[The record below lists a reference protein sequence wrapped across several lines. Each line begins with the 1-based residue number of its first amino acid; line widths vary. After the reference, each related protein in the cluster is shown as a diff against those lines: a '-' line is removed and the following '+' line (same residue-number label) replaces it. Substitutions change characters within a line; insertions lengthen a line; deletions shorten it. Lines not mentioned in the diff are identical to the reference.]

1 MSAVSG
7 AARPQ
12 AGTDGR
18 PPGRSPAASPPP
30 GCASPPPADPVR
42 PGSVPASRIPSGERT
57 AGPVPAPAPAS
68 RVPGAEPGASARPAS
83 SAAGRPGAASQP
95 PGPLA
100 AARRRPTIAAACR
113 VFAAQPVQIAH
124 ARRFIAGVLSGFGA
138 AEDIVLCVC
147 ELASNAVLHSC
158 SREPGGQFTVR
169 VSVSPAGRI
178 RAEVVDRGGP
188 WNPEPAQDEEHGRG
202 LLIVAA
208 LATRW
213 GVTGSEAG
221 RSAWLELDPPS
232 PGPAIP

>member
-7 AARPQ
+7 TARPQ
-12 AGTDGR
+12 AGTDLRPPG

-30 GCASPPPADPVR
+30 ADLVQ
-42 PGSVPASRIPSGERT
+42 PGSVPASRIPASEGT
-57 AGPVPAPAPAS
+57 ASPRPASAS
-68 RVPGAEPGASARPAS
+68 RVPGAESAASSRPVG
-83 SAAGRPGAASQP
+83 SAAGRPAADSRP

-100 AARRRPTIAAACR
+100 AARRPRIAAACR
-113 VFAAQPVQIAH
+113 VFAAQPMQIAH

-232 PGPAIP
+232 PGPAIS

>member
-1 MSAVSG
+1 MSAGSG
-7 AARPQ
+7 TARPQ
-12 AGTDGR
+12 AGTD
-18 PPGRSPAASPPP
+18 
-30 GCASPPPADPVR
+30 PVP
-42 PGSVPASRIPSGERT
+42 PGSVPASR
-57 AGPVPAPAPAS
+57 
-68 RVPGAEPGASARPAS
+68 VPGGREPAARPGQAS
-83 SAAGRPGAASQP
+83 GIPGGAETASL
-95 PGPLA
+95 GPAL
-100 AARRRPTIAAACR
+100 RLRPTIAAACR
-113 VFAAQPVQIAH
+113 VFTAQPMQVAH

-169 VSVSPAGRI
+169 VSVSAGGRI

-188 WNPEPAQDEEHGRG
+188 WKPGPAPDEEHGRG

-221 RSAWLELDPPS
+221 RSAWLEVDPS
-232 PGPAIP
+232 PGPAIS

>member
-7 AARPQ
+7 TARSQ
-12 AGTDGR
+12 AGTDPRQPGL
-18 PPGRSPAASPPP
+18 PPGRGPAASPL
-30 GCASPPPADPVR
+30 PADPV
-42 PGSVPASRIPSGERT
+42 PPSSVPASRVPCGEPAPSPGRASGLPGE
-57 AGPVPAPAPAS
+57 PASSPAPAS
-68 RVPGAEPGASARPAS
+68 GSPGSEETASLR
-83 SAAGRPGAASQP
+83 AA
-95 PGPLA
+95 LCL
-100 AARRRPTIAAACR
+100 RPTLAAACR
-113 VFAAQPVQIAH
+113 VFTAQPVQIAH

-169 VSVSPAGRI
+169 VSVSPGGRI

-188 WNPEPAQDEEHGRG
+188 WKPEPAQDEEHGRG

-213 GVTGSEAG
+213 GVTGSEDG
-221 RSAWLELDPPS
+221 RSAWLELDPPD
-232 PGPAIP
+232 PAIS

>member
-1 MSAVSG
+1 MSGVSG

-12 AGTDGR
+12 AGTDVR
-18 PPGRSPAASPPP
+18 PPGRSPAAGPPP
-30 GCASPPPADPVR
+30 GRAGPPPADPVR
-42 PGSVPASRIPSGERT
+42 PGSVPASRIPGREGTTSPR
-57 AGPVPAPAPAS
+57 PAPAS
-68 RVPGAEPGASARPAS
+68 RA
-83 SAAGRPGAASQP
+83 
-95 PGPLA
+95 
-100 AARRRPTIAAACR
+100 RRPTIAAACR
-113 VFAAQPVQIAH
+113 VFAAQPMQIAH

-138 AEDIVLCVC
+138 AEDIVMCVC

-221 RSAWLELDPPS
+221 RSAWLELDPPA
-232 PGPAIP
+232 PGPVIS

>member
-1 MSAVSG
+1 M
-7 AARPQ
+7 
-12 AGTDGR
+12 
-18 PPGRSPAASPPP
+18 
-30 GCASPPPADPVR
+30 
-42 PGSVPASRIPSGERT
+42 
-57 AGPVPAPAPAS
+57 
-68 RVPGAEPGASARPAS
+68 
-83 SAAGRPGAASQP
+83 
-95 PGPLA
+95 
-100 AARRRPTIAAACR
+100 
-113 VFAAQPVQIAH
+113 QIAH

-188 WNPEPAQDEEHGRG
+188 WQPGPAPDEEHGRG
-202 LLIVAA
+202 LLIVDA

-221 RSAWLELDPPS
+221 RSAWLELDPPG
-232 PGPAIP
+232 PGIS

>member
-7 AARPQ
+7 TARPQ
-12 AGTDGR
+12 AGTDPR
-18 PPGRSPAASPPP
+18 PPGPRAAASPAPVSPVPAAPAPAAP
-30 GCASPPPADPVR
+30 GSAGGLP
-42 PGSVPASRIPSGERT
+42 PGSVPASRE
-57 AGPVPAPAPAS
+57 PAS
-68 RVPGAEPGASARPAS
+68 GGARGAGAV
-83 SAAGRPGAASQP
+83 AAGAAP
-95 PGPLA
+95 KPN
-100 AARRRPTIAAACR
+100 TAAACR
-113 VFAAQPVQIAH
+113 VFAAQPMQIAH

-169 VSVSPAGRI
+169 VSVSPGGRI

-188 WNPEPAQDEEHGRG
+188 WGPEPAQDEEHGRG
-202 LLIVAA
+202 LLIVDA

-232 PGPAIP
+232 PGPVIT

>member
-7 AARPQ
+7 TARPQ
-12 AGTDGR
+12 AGTDPR
-18 PPGRSPAASPPP
+18 PPGPPP
-30 GCASPPPADPVR
+30 GRGPAADPPPADPVP
-42 PGSVPASRIPSGERT
+42 PGSVPASRVPG
-57 AGPVPAPAPAS
+57 GGPAPGRAGGLPAENPGPGRASGLPGEPGTRRTPAS
-68 RVPGAEPGASARPAS
+68 GSPGREQIASLRPAL
-83 SAAGRPGAASQP
+83 R
-95 PGPLA
+95 L
-100 AARRRPTIAAACR
+100 RPTMAAACR
-113 VFAAQPVQIAH
+113 VFAAQPVQVAH

-169 VSVSPAGRI
+169 VSVSAGGRI

-188 WNPEPAQDEEHGRG
+188 WKPEPAQDEEHGRG

-213 GVTGSEAG
+213 GVTGSEDG
-221 RSAWLELDPPS
+221 RSAWLELDPP
-232 PGPAIP
+232 PGTAIS

>member
-7 AARPQ
+7 TARPQ
-12 AGTDGR
+12 AGTDPR
-18 PPGRSPAASPPP
+18 PPGPRAAASPAPVSP
-30 GCASPPPADPVR
+30 APASPVPAAPAPAAPGSAGGLP
-42 PGSVPASRIPSGERT
+42 PGSVPASRE
-57 AGPVPAPAPAS
+57 PAS
-68 RVPGAEPGASARPAS
+68 GGPRGAGAA
-83 SAAGRPGAASQP
+83 AAGAAP
-95 PGPLA
+95 KPN
-100 AARRRPTIAAACR
+100 TAAACR
-113 VFAAQPVQIAH
+113 VFAAQPMQIAH

-169 VSVSPAGRI
+169 VSVSPGGRI

-188 WNPEPAQDEEHGRG
+188 WNPGPVQDEERGRG
-202 LLIVAA
+202 LLIVDA

-221 RSAWLELDPPS
+221 RSAWLELDPP
-232 PGPAIP
+232 PGPAVS

>member
-7 AARPQ
+7 TARPQ
-12 AGTDGR
+12 AV
-18 PPGRSPAASPPP
+18 P
-30 GCASPPPADPVR
+30 
-42 PGSVPASRIPSGERT
+42 PGSVPASRGP
-57 AGPVPAPAPAS
+57 AGDIS
-68 RVPGAEPGASARPAS
+68 RGARATPKPD
-83 SAAGRPGAASQP
+83 
-95 PGPLA
+95 
-100 AARRRPTIAAACR
+100 TAAACR

-169 VSVSPAGRI
+169 VSVSPGGRI

-188 WNPEPAQDEEHGRG
+188 WTPEPAQDEERGRG
-202 LLIVAA
+202 LLIVDA

-221 RSAWLELDPPS
+221 RSAWLELDPP
-232 PGPAIP
+232 PGPATY

>member
-7 AARPQ
+7 TARPQ
-12 AGTDGR
+12 AGTDPR
-18 PPGRSPAASPPP
+18 PPGPPP
-30 GCASPPPADPVR
+30 GDAPDSQETASLRA
-42 PGSVPASRIPSGERT
+42 
-57 AGPVPAPAPAS
+57 AGPAGEGPAADS
-68 RVPGAEPGASARPAS
+68 RVPS
-83 SAAGRPGAASQP
+83 
-95 PGPLA
+95 PLA
-100 AARRRPTIAAACR
+100 AARLRPTTADACR
-113 VFAAQPVQIAH
+113 VFTAQPMQIAH

-169 VSVSPAGRI
+169 VSVSPGGRI

-188 WNPEPAQDEEHGRG
+188 WEPEAAQDEEHGRG
-202 LLIVAA
+202 LVIVAA

-221 RSAWLELDPPS
+221 RSAWLELDPP
-232 PGPAIP
+232 PGPVIS

>member
-7 AARPQ
+7 TASSR
-12 AGTDGR
+12 AGTDPR
-18 PPGRSPAASPPP
+18 PPGAPAGRSPAASPRAVDLVP
-30 GCASPPPADPVR
+30 
-42 PGSVPASRIPSGERT
+42 PGSVPASRAPGAGRPAGSAPASPRT
-57 AGPVPAPAPAS
+57 AG
-68 RVPGAEPGASARPAS
+68 
-83 SAAGRPGAASQP
+83 
-95 PGPLA
+95 
-100 AARRRPTIAAACR
+100 RRRPVTAAACR
-113 VFAAQPVQIAH
+113 VFAAQPMQIAH
-124 ARRFIAGVLSGFGA
+124 ARRFIAGVLSGLGA

-169 VSVSPAGRI
+169 VSVSPGGRI

-188 WNPEPAQDEEHGRG
+188 WDPEPAQDEEHGRG

-232 PGPAIP
+232 PGPVIT

>member
-1 MSAVSG
+1 
-7 AARPQ
+7 
-12 AGTDGR
+12 
-18 PPGRSPAASPPP
+18 
-30 GCASPPPADPVR
+30 
-42 PGSVPASRIPSGERT
+42 VPASRIPGSE
-57 AGPVPAPAPAS
+57 PAASPAPAS
-68 RVPGAEPGASARPAS
+68 EVVGSEETASLQPAS
-83 SAAGRPGAASQP
+83 SAGGCPVADSRV

-100 AARRRPTIAAACR
+100 AARLRPTMADACR
-113 VFAAQPVQIAH
+113 VFTAQPMQIAH

-169 VSVSPAGRI
+169 VSVSPGGRI

-188 WNPEPAQDEEHGRG
+188 WKPEPALDEEHGRG

-221 RSAWLELDPPS
+221 RSAWLELDPP
-232 PGPAIP
+232 PGPVIS